1 MKKGLFIVLLIA
13 QSMVA
18 QTISGNFPE
27 LKAAQV
33 LLRGYNG
40 FQEHELATTTTDSAG
55 NFTLTYPKE
64 YVGAALLQIKN
75 SKSII
80 VLLNH
85 ENFSMS
91 WSNLQDI
98 NTLQFANSIENEAFT
113 KGITLNQEIESKL
126 TGLKFL
132 LPQYK
137 TTSKQHK
144 WLQQEIRQQTQR
156 FQNHL
161 NQLPK
166 TSYARY
172 YLKIR
177 KLITDMPLTANR
189 YIERMPKHEE
199 DFKNLNF
206 SEDYLW
212 HSGLLNELFDGFY
225 QLMESHIEVEKVTQ
239 HANLA
244 TDEWVKNLAT
254 QPTKQQDV
262 AEHCFKWLEKRSLFA
277 AAEHLA
283 KAMLNQTNCQIDQK
297 RTNLFEQYRK
307 LAIGNPAPN
316 IQLNNNQWLSTLNS
330 NYILVAF
337 GASWCPNCQT
347 DYPKL
352 NQGYKNLKDT
362 YGLEIVYI
370 SIDTDKNAFETY
382 YKDALFITHCDTQ
395 GWETQAAKDY
405 HIFATPTYIL
415 LDKNLKIV
423 AKINTPEH
431 LEAWLQAHKGQ

>member
-137 TTSKQHK
+137 TTQ
-144 WLQQEIRQQTQR
+144 
-156 FQNHL
+156 
-161 NQLPK
+161 
-166 TSYARY
+166 
-172 YLKIR
+172 
-177 KLITDMPLTANR
+177 M
-189 YIERMPKHEE
+189 
-199 DFKNLNF
+199 
-206 SEDYLW
+206 
-212 HSGLLNELFDGFY
+212 
-225 QLMESHIEVEKVTQ
+225 
-239 HANLA
+239 A
-244 TDEWVKNLAT
+244 TTRN
-254 QPTKQQDV
+254 
-262 AEHCFKWLEKRSLFA
+262 
-277 AAEHLA
+277 
-283 KAMLNQTNCQIDQK
+283 
-297 RTNLFEQYRK
+297 
-307 LAIGNPAPN
+307 
-316 IQLNNNQWLSTLNS
+316 
-330 NYILVAF
+330 
-337 GASWCPNCQT
+337 
-347 DYPKL
+347 
-352 NQGYKNLKDT
+352 
-362 YGLEIVYI
+362 
-370 SIDTDKNAFETY
+370 
-382 YKDALFITHCDTQ
+382 
-395 GWETQAAKDY
+395 
-405 HIFATPTYIL
+405 
-415 LDKNLKIV
+415 
-423 AKINTPEH
+423 
-431 LEAWLQAHKGQ
+431 